1 MFFMKI
7 GVVSLG
13 CVKNLVDSE
22 ILLGKLRSA
31 RAELT
36 PNPEEADVI
45 IINTCG
51 FIEPAKLESIETIL
65 EFAESGKEVIV
76 MGCLV
81 ERYKEEIKKEIPE
94 VKAYFGTESWD
105 EILKYLGLKEKGRS
119 FRVLTTPKSYAYLK
133 IAEGCNRLCSFCAI
147 PQIRGKHRSRRME
160 DILEEAKRLA
170 EQGVKELCIVSQDTT
185 YYGKDLYKE
194 NKLLEL
200 LEKLEKIEGI
210 KWLRLLYLYPTEVSD
225 ELINYIAN
233 SEKVVPYF
241 DIPIQHVSDRVLKDM
256 RRGHD
261 EKFLRNLIEK
271 IKTRV
276 PNAVLR
282 TSVIVGFPTETE
294 EDFKKLLNFIEEGHF
309 LWLGVFTYSH
319 EENTHAYNLGD
330 RVPQEVK
337 EERKEVILEAQ
348 QKVTKEKLKDF
359 LDKELEVLIDGYDEE
374 FSFVPKGRAYFQAP
388 EVDGVV
394 YVETERELKPG
405 ELVKV
410 KVYQSTEYDLAGR
423 DLKNELFT
431 L

>member
-1 MFFMKI
+1 MKV

-13 CVKNLVDSE
+13 CAKNLVDSE
-22 ILLGKLRSA
+22 ILLGKLKSA
-31 RAELT
+31 GVTIT
-36 PNPEEADVI
+36 PNPEEADLI

-81 ERYKEEIKKEIPE
+81 ERYREEIKREMPE
-94 VKAYFGTESWD
+94 VKAFFGTESWD
-105 EILKYLGLKEKGRS
+105 EILKYLGLKERERS
-119 FRVLTTPKSYAYLK
+119 FRVLSTPKSYAYLK

-147 PQIRGKHRSRRME
+147 PQIRGKHRSRKME
-160 DILEEAKRLA
+160 EIVEEAKILA
-170 EQGVKELCIVSQDTT
+170 DQGVKELCIVSQDTT

-194 NKLLEL
+194 NKLVEL
-200 LEKLEKIEGI
+200 LEKLEKVEGI

-225 ELINYIAN
+225 ELIEFIAN

-261 EKFLRNLIEK
+261 EKFLRNLVEK
-271 IKTRV
+271 IRTKV
-276 PNAVLR
+276 QKAVLR
-282 TSVIVGFPTETE
+282 TSVIVGFPTERE
-294 EDFKKLLNFIEEGHF
+294 EDFKKLLSFVEEGHF

-319 EENTHAYNLGD
+319 EEGTYAYGLGD
-330 RVPQEVK
+330 LVPREVK
-337 EERKEVILEAQ
+337 EERKEAILETQ
-348 QKVTKEKLKDF
+348 RKITKKKLKSF
-359 LDKELEVLIDGYDEE
+359 LNEELEILIDGYDEE

-405 ELVKV
+405 EFVKV
-410 KVYQSTEYDLAGR
+410 KIYQTADYDLAGR
-423 DLKNELFT
+423 DLKSELFT

>member
-1 MFFMKI
+1 MKV

-13 CVKNLVDSE
+13 CAKNLVDSE
-22 ILLGKLRSA
+22 ILLGKLKSA
-31 RAELT
+31 GVTIT
-36 PNPEEADVI
+36 PNPEEADLI

-81 ERYKEEIKKEIPE
+81 ERYREEIKREIPE
-94 VKAYFGTESWD
+94 VKAFFGTESWD
-105 EILKYLGLKEKGRS
+105 EILKYLGLKEKQRS
-119 FRVLTTPKSYAYLK
+119 FRVLSTPKSYAYLK

-147 PQIRGKHRSRRME
+147 PQIRGKHRSRKME
-160 DILEEAKRLA
+160 EIVEEAKILA
-170 EQGVKELCIVSQDTT
+170 DQGVKELCIVSQDTT

-194 NKLLEL
+194 NKLVEL
-200 LEKLEKIEGI
+200 LERLEKVEGI

-225 ELINYIAN
+225 ELIEFVAN

-241 DIPIQHVSDRVLKDM
+241 DVPIQHVSDRVLKDM

-271 IKTRV
+271 IRAKV
-276 PNAVLR
+276 QKAVLR
-282 TSVIVGFPTETE
+282 TSVIVGFPTERE
-294 EDFKKLLNFIEEGHF
+294 EDFKKLLSFVEEGHF

-319 EENTHAYNLGD
+319 EEGTYAYGLGD
-330 RVPQEVK
+330 LVPREVK
-337 EERKEVILEAQ
+337 EERKEAILETQ
-348 QKVTKEKLKDF
+348 RKITKKKLKGF
-359 LDKELEVLIDGYDEE
+359 LNEELEILIDGYDEE

-405 ELVKV
+405 EFVKV
-410 KVYQSTEYDLAGR
+410 KIYQTTDYDLAGR
-423 DLKNELFT
+423 DLKSELFT